1 MMQLSKLEYFP
12 CNSDRTTAC
21 MEEMGLSNGLL
32 PDWALTASSGR
43 TRADEAAQYRLG
55 SGGVGGASLP
65 YRPDG
70 IDDPARPYQ
79 AANGGGAAGLPSAGS
94 RRYAPAMA
102 RLHSESGWRPDHDTM
117 HEYLTVERQP

>member
-12 CNSDRTTAC
+12 CNSDGKTAC

-79 AANGGGAAGLPSAGS
+79 AANGGDPSAGS

-117 HEYLTVERQP
+117 HEYLTVGRQP